1 MIAMDL
7 YSTERH
13 QLEHHQALVRQAEL
27 RAALMPAAGKPA
39 LAMWLADR
47 MRRAA
52 DRLDPRPGLD
62 VQRPVIIRSI
72 RKAAP

>member
-7 YSTERH
+7 YSAERY

-27 RAALMPAAGKPA
+27 RSALMPATAKAPFA
-39 LAMWLADR
+39 VWLADR
-47 MRRAA
+47 LRRAA
-52 DRLDPRPGLD
+52 DHLDARPGLD
-62 VQRPVIIRSI
+62 AQRPVIIRSI